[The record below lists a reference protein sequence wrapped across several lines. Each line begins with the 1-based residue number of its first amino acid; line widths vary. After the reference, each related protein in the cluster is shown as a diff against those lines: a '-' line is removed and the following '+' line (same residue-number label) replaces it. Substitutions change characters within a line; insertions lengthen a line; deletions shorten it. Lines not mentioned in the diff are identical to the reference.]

1 MSLSYKEQ
9 VIAYLDSISVGSVP
23 RLSQVVEITSHTTL
37 LEGFEVL
44 INNHILSAPVFHS
57 EEGEYIGFLDIRDLV
72 SFVVFVYDQQL
83 VTNDSRLVDLI
94 VHGTGQFNTITTE
107 GVTVSYLARRN
118 RFHPVNETD
127 SLLKVVE
134 ILSKGLHR
142 VPVLGEDGRVVNI
155 ISQSTIISLISN
167 QDFVDHV
174 ELSQLSVGTTPVKT
188 VHYNTSVIST
198 FRLLDQFKLSG
209 VAIID
214 DEGKMVGVTTG
225 KDLKYFLKNPSH
237 KVLEMTIFENLK
249 IIRSEDIDS
258 RSLAISVLD
267 HDTLKRAIHLIAAT
281 KVHRIFVIDDDKS
294 FQPVRVLSI
303 TDILT
308 YFVKGK

>member
-1 MSLSYKEQ
+1 
-9 VIAYLDSISVGSVP
+9 LDFLI
-23 RLSQVVEITSHTTL
+23 LEI
-37 LEGFEVL
+37 F
-44 INNHILSAPVFHS
+44 
-57 EEGEYIGFLDIRDLV
+57 